1 MRKQNVYFLKYFLRI
16 FLIFDQGQFIKHQ
29 IYFVEINPFENK

>member
-1 MRKQNVYFLKYFLRI
+1 MI